1 MKTPR
6 DLSAQELI
14 KILAKHGYR
23 ITRQKGSHIR
33 LTRVSE
39 KGEHHVAVPNHNPL
53 KLGTLSSI
61 ISDVADHLGIDK
73 SSFFK

>member
-6 DLSAQELI
+6 DLSAHDLI
-14 KILAKHGYR
+14 KILVKYGYQ

-33 LTRVSE
+33 LTITSV
-39 KGEHHVAVPNHNPL
+39 KGEHHVTIPNHNPL

-61 ISDVADHLGIDK
+61 VNDVSTFLEINKED
-73 SSFFK
+73 FFQ